1 MNYRNK
7 YERLMGIM
15 EVIASHPEVPEHIKH
30 LLNGKIISSIKYDR
44 DE

>member
-15 EVIASHPEVPEHIKH
+15 EVIAKHPEVPQHIKQ
-30 LLNGKIISSIKYDR
+30 LLSGKIIDSIKYDI

>member
-15 EVIASHPEVPEHIKH
+15 EVIASHPEVPEHIKQ
-30 LLNGKIISSIKYDR
+30 LLNSKIINSIKYDK